1 MKTQYI
7 RICRTKQ
14 IEFLVINTF
23 MLENGLRGWDDL
35 AEKQNERVTKLT
47 NFYQLCL

>member
-35 AEKQNERVTKLT
+35 AEWHSNMYTIM
-47 NFYQLCL
+47 